1 MSELVRHSGHEAR
14 DFHNLVFN
22 HYTKNHERELNKRG
36 NTP

>member
-22 HYTKNHERELNKRG
+22 HCTKNPERGGRHS
-36 NTP
+36 TTT

>member
-22 HYTKNHERELNKRG
+22 HCNMNPNRNGCNNPAR
-36 NTP
+36 